1 MNRFVL
7 EFSKQGYI
15 KYISHLDMLRLFK
28 RTFKRA
34 GIPLD
39 YSKGF
44 NPHPRMSFA
53 QPLSLGYTSKQE
65 LIKNIW

>member
-34 GIPLD
+34 GIPL
-39 YSKGF
+39 YFSKGF
-44 NPHPRMSFA
+44 IPHHPMRFA
-53 QPLSLGYTSKQE
+53 KQ
-65 LIKNIW
+65 L

>member
-39 YSKGF
+39 YTNGYT
-44 NPHPRMSFA
+44 PQPILSFA
-53 QPLSLGYTSKQE
+53 PPLSLV
-65 LIKNIW
+65 